1 MQKYLRLMRHLTQEF
16 DRVEFIQIPKS
27 QNTVAYEVAKLASLE
42 EGSTS
47 IGLKMEVQKCPNIE
61 EISRFAIQSTGS

>member
-1 MQKYLRLMRHLTQEF
+1 MKRLTQEF

-27 QNTVAYEVAKLASLE
+27 QNTIADEIAKLTSSE

-47 IGLKMEVQKCPNIE
+47 MGLNME
-61 EISRFAIQSTGS
+61 IQECLSIKEVLTFVI

>member
-1 MQKYLRLMRHLTQEF
+1 MKRLTQEF

-27 QNTVAYEVAKLASLE
+27 QNTIADKIAKLTSSE

-47 IGLKMEVQKCPNIE
+47 MGLNME
-61 EISRFAIQSTGS
+61 IQECLSIKEVLTFVI